1 MKALPLLALGIM
13 LCTLPAS
20 AQDEK
25 APIRKIDLDKLT
37 CKELMAGNDTDRDA
51 GISFY
56 HGYLAGRKNSTVI
69 DLREIAEHTDRV
81 RDYCLSNPTVTIMAA
96 YAKTA
101 K

>member
-20 AQDEK
+20 AQDGK
-25 APIRKIDLDKLT
+25 APIRKIELDKLT
-37 CKELMAGNDTDRDA
+37 CKDLMAGNDTDRDA

-56 HGYLAGRKNSTVI
+56 HGYLAGKKNTTVI
-69 DLREIAEHTDRV
+69 DLRAVAEHTDRV
-81 RDYCLSNPTVTIMAA
+81 RDYCLSNPAATILAA

-101 K
+101 Q